1 MLRLPDGMRDRIA
14 RLAADNGRSMN
25 SEIIDRLEKSFEVD
39 ESLNELWLKFEALE
53 RMVHDHDMEL
63 NPRKHDRD

>member
-1 MLRLPDGMRDRIA
+1 
-14 RLAADNGRSMN
+14 MN